1 MIWLRQL
8 AAWYLQRS
16 VRGYTH
22 GANGAGTLVYVTMYG
37 EGWQLTKVY
46 TNFNTMNRTGWNK

>member
-1 MIWLRQL
+1 MIWLRKL

-46 TNFNTMNRTGWNK
+46 SHFDVPGNTI